1 MKTTMIEKGKKLSYL
16 LRHDKDYNFDE
27 HGWREVSDLVN
38 NHGYTIEEIDELVET
53 NDKKR
58 YEYNEDK
65 TKIRARQGH
74 SVNVDVELKEAQPP
88 KTLYHGTSTRFLGSI
103 LREGILKMS
112 RLYVHLSDNVET
124 AIKVGKRHG
133 SHIVLT
139 INAEQMTKDGCK
151 FWLSNNNVWLTEYVD
166 PKYIKSY

>member
-27 HGWREVSDLVN
+27 HGWRKVSDLVN

-88 KTLYHGTSTRFLGSI
+88 KTLYHGTSTRFLSSI

-133 SHIVLT
+133 NHIVLT
-139 INAEQMTKDGCK
+139 INAEQMAKDGCK

>member
-38 NHGYTIEEIDELVET
+38 NQGYTIEEIDELVKT

-74 SVNVDVELKEAQPP
+74 SVNVDVELKEALLP
-88 KTLYHGTSTRFLGSI
+88 KSPQCVLDLG
-103 LREGILKMS
+103 L
-112 RLYVHLSDNVET
+112 DT
-124 AIKVGKRHG
+124 A
-133 SHIVLT
+133 L
-139 INAEQMTKDGCK
+139 
-151 FWLSNNNVWLTEYVD
+151 
-166 PKYIKSY
+166 